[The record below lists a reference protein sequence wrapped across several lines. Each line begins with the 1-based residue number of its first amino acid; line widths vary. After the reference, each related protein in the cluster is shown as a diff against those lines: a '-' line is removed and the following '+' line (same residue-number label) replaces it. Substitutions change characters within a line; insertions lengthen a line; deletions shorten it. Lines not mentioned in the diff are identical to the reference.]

1 MAKNPP
7 TNAKRPGFNPWVEK
21 ITLKR
26 AWHPTPV
33 FLPGESHGL
42 RSLEGYIVHG
52 VVKSHTLLKRL
63 ACKLLTMMKVLSYR
77 SLNEQQPAPHWN
89 TQFSTENKQNF
100 SLPLLSVIHVE
111 YGRFL
116 SCIDLLNYRFNL
128 NVCVCVCSVWRMQNH
143 LWMGAEYP
151 FRGHTYA
158 FHRHGSTQLMLNQ
171 HRDFFGGLVA

>member
-26 AWHPTPV
+26 AWQPTPV

-77 SLNEQQPAPHWN
+77 SLNEQQPAPHRN

-128 NVCVCVCSVWRMQNH
+128 NVCVCVCCVWRMQNH